1 MIMKMIVTIV
11 DDQDANRVMAALA
24 ERHIGVT
31 CVSSTG
37 GLIIPGSSTLLI
49 GVDDLRVPQVMKIIA
64 ELASLRESHVPLS
77 YTGDISLAS
86 YVEVHVGGFLSY
98 VLDVD
103 QFEQV

>member
-1 MIMKMIVTIV
+1 MKLIVTIV
-11 DDQDANRVMAALA
+11 DDQDANRVMTALA

-49 GVDDLRVPQVMKIIA
+49 GVDEGRVPQVMKLIA
-64 ELASLRESHVPLS
+64 ELARLRPSHLPVT
-77 YTGDISLAS
+77 YAGDMSLAS
-86 YVEVHVGGFLSY
+86 LVEVEVGGFLAY

>member
-1 MIMKMIVTIV
+1 MKLLVTVV
-11 DDQDANRVMAALA
+11 DDQDTGKVMAALSDQ
-24 ERHIGVT
+24 HIGVT

-49 GVDDLRVPQVMKIIA
+49 GVSEDRLPLAMKVIADLAAPRQAHLPVTYSGDMS
-64 ELASLRESHVPLS
+64 LASL
-77 YTGDISLAS
+77 I
-86 YVEVHVGGFLSY
+86 EVQVGGFLTY